1 MEERDK
7 VLGIIAVLGAAGLFM
22 QPLLIICGA
31 AILAVPFG
39 VLYLVRR

>member
-39 VLYLVRR
+39 IIHLVRR